1 MHYDPAMIVH
11 VTARGGLLPIMLAI
25 ASGMLAMGMA
35 LPALPLEFQSRF
47 ASGTTLIGVVM
58 GIQSAATLLTR
69 PWAGRMADRRG
80 GRDTL
85 LAGLVCTA
93 GSGMAYSL
101 ALLPVLSPATQQAV
115 IVAGRLLMGLGEGL
129 MVTGGGVWAVIIAG
143 RARAG
148 AAMSWVGFAM
158 FAGLG
163 MGAAAGDVIEAHAG
177 FFTLCLVA
185 IALPA
190 GGALLTMSQPPSPPQ
205 HDGSHAGA
213 RWKDLIGHIWV
224 WGLTL
229 ALSAIGFAAIS
240 SFLVIF
246 YAAEGWHAG
255 GWALAAFGVGHM
267 LARIVG
273 TRHVDRHDVRPM
285 VAIIMLTEAVGLAMI
300 WLAPGPLGAAM
311 GSFLGGLGYSL
322 TYPLLAGPVL
332 RQVPARFSGSAIG
345 LFDVFFDIAAG
356 SGAVFS
362 GLLAGVAGPR
372 SPFALAMVAALAGV
386 AIMAVAPR
394 PQRAGAE

>member
-1 MHYDPAMIVH
+1 MIVH

-185 IALPA
+185 IALPT
-190 GGALLTMSQPPSPPQ
+190 GGALLTVSQPPSPPQ

-386 AIMAVAPR
+386 AIMAVVPR

>member
-1 MHYDPAMIVH
+1 MISH
-11 VTARGGLLPIMLAI
+11 VTARGGLLPIMLAVV
-25 ASGMLAMGMA
+25 SGMLAMGMA

-85 LAGLVCTA
+85 MVGLVCTA
-93 GSGMAYSL
+93 GSGLAYSL
-101 ALLPVLSPATQQAV
+101 ALLPFLPPQAQQAV
-115 IVAGRLLMGLGEGL
+115 IVAGRLFMGLGEGL

-163 MGAAAGDVIEAHAG
+163 MGAALGDMIEAHAG
-177 FFTLCLVA
+177 FFMVCLVA
-185 IALPA
+185 MALPL
-190 GGALLTMSQPPSPPQ
+190 GGALLTVSLPASPAP
-205 HDGSHAGA
+205 HDGSHAAA
-213 RWKDLIGHIWV
+213 RWTDLIGPIWV

-229 ALSAIGFAAIS
+229 GLSAIGFAAIS

-267 LARIVG
+267 LARLVG
-273 TRHVDRHDVRPM
+273 SRHVDRHDVRPM
-285 VAIIMLTEAVGLAMI
+285 VMIIMLTEAAGLAMI
-300 WLAPGPLGAAM
+300 WLAPGPVGAAM

-322 TYPLLAGPVL
+322 TYPLLAMPVL

-356 SGAVFS
+356 SGAVLS

-372 SPFALAMVAALAGV
+372 SPFALAMVAALAGG
-386 AIMAVAPR
+386 AIMLVAPS
-394 PQRAGAE
+394 PRAARVE